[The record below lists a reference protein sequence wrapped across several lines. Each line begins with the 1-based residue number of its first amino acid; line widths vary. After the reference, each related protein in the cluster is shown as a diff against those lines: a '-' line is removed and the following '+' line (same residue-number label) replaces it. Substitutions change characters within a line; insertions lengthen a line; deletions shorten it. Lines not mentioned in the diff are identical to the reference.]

1 MTNLTSYRITFAPM
15 ITVGNLSV
23 LFGGVPLFEEISF
36 MIQSRDRVG
45 LTGKN
50 GAGKSTLLKI
60 IARKQEPSSGTV
72 AIPQGY
78 RIGYLPQEMKHN
90 SGKTIF
96 EEAKTAFAEVLS
108 LEEELNRLG
117 RELEVRTDY
126 ESDAYHKIIDRISEA
141 SQRLSMLGSG
151 SIDGETEKV
160 LSGLG
165 FKHEDMDR
173 QMDEFS
179 GGWKMRVEL
188 AKILLQKPDAVLLD
202 EPTNHLD
209 IDSIQWLESFL
220 SDYPGA
226 VVLVSH
232 DRAFLDA
239 VTNRTI
245 EITLGKIEDY
255 KASYSKYVELRKE
268 RREQQMAAYV
278 NQKKMIE
285 DTEKF
290 IERFRYK
297 ASKAVQVQS
306 RIKQLD
312 KVDRIEVEDED
323 TSAIHFRFPPAP
335 RSGKVVLTAE
345 GVSKRFGE
353 KTILKKLDFLVE
365 RGEKIAFVGKNGEGK
380 TTLSRIIT
388 GHLESEGKIELGHNV
403 KLGYFAQNQADML
416 NPEITVLQTLE
427 QVAGTT
433 TTQQIRNLLGAF
445 LFGGDA
451 VDKKVKVLSGGE
463 KGRLAI
469 ARLLLEPVNFLV
481 LDEPTNHLDMRS
493 KDILK
498 EALRQYDGTLI
509 LVSHDRE
516 FLDGLCN
523 KVFEF
528 SGGNVKEFPGGI
540 FEFLQSRKLE
550 SLKALEVQVKSAPAK
565 VKEEAKPSRV
575 INQQQEK
582 ERKQLETRIRNLEER
597 ISAAEAGVSAL
608 EEKLADPE
616 VYADRNASAT
626 LLAEHAQAK
635 ASLDALMADWEDAVS
650 RKEQLESAG

>member
-1 MTNLTSYRITFAPM
+1 M

-23 LFGGVPLFEEISF
+23 LFGGKPLFEDISF

-60 IARKQEPSSGTV
+60 IARQQEPTKGSVSV
-72 AIPQGY
+72 PNGY

-90 SGKTIF
+90 SGTTIF
-96 EEAKTAFAEVLS
+96 EEARTAFAEVLK
-108 LEEELNRLG
+108 LEEEISTLSNQ
-117 RELEVRTDY
+117 LETRTDY
-126 ESDAYHKIIDRISEA
+126 ESDEYHQIIEQLNDA
-141 SQRLSMLGSG
+141 GQRLSLLGSG
-151 SIDGETEKV
+151 SVDGETEKV
-160 LSGLG
+160 LLGLG
-165 FKHEDMDR
+165 FRSSDMNR

-188 AKILLQKPDAVLLD
+188 AKILLQSPDAVLLD

-209 IDSIQWLESFL
+209 IEAIQWLEGFL
-220 SDYPGA
+220 SGYPGA
-226 VVLVSH
+226 VILVSH

-245 EITLGKIEDY
+245 EITVGRIEDY

-268 RREQQMAAYV
+268 RRELQMAAYL

-290 IERFRYK
+290 IDRFRYK

-312 KVDRIEVEDED
+312 KVDRIEMEEEDN
-323 TSAIHFRFPPAP
+323 SAIHFRFPSAP
-335 RSGKVVLTAE
+335 RSGKVAVNAA
-345 GVSKRFGE
+345 GVAKSFGE
-353 KTILKKLDFLVE
+353 KRVLNKVDFMVE
-365 RGEKIAFVGKNGEGK
+365 RGDKIAFVGRNGEGK
-380 TTLSRIIT
+380 TTLSKIIT
-388 GHLESEGKIELGHNV
+388 GSLEHEGLVELGHNV
-403 KLGYFAQNQADML
+403 ELGYFAQNQADTL
-416 NPEITVLQTLE
+416 NPSLTVMETLE
-427 QVAGTT
+427 QVAGST
-433 TTQQIRNLLGAF
+433 TTQQIRNILGAF
-445 LFGGDA
+445 LFGGEA

-469 ARLLLEPVNFLV
+469 ARLLMQPVNLLV

-498 EALRQYDGTLI
+498 EALKQYDGTLI

-528 SGGNVKEFPGGI
+528 KSGEIREFPGGI
-540 FEFLQSRKLE
+540 FDFLQSRKLE
-550 SLKALEVQVKSAPAK
+550 TLKQLEQAK
-565 VKEEAKPSRV
+565 AAEKKPTTPV
-575 INQQQEK
+575 AEPKKTANPENEK
-582 ERKQLETRIRNLEER
+582 QRKQLQTKIRNAEEQIALLETK
-597 ISAAEAGVSAL
+597 V
-608 EEKLADPE
+608 EKLEAELANPE
-616 VYADRNASAT
+616 TYADTARSTQLLNEHTKTKAELDSAMQNWESIV
-626 LLAEHAQAK
+626 LQLD
-635 ASLDALMADWEDAVS
+635 SL
-650 RKEQLESAG
+650 

>member
-1 MTNLTSYRITFAPM
+1 
-15 ITVGNLSV
+15 
-23 LFGGVPLFEEISF
+23 

-60 IARKQEPSSGTV
+60 IARQQEPTKGSVSV
-72 AIPQGY
+72 PNGY

-90 SGKTIF
+90 SGTTIF
-96 EEAKTAFAEVLS
+96 EEARTAFAEVLK
-108 LEEELNRLG
+108 LEEEISTLSNQ
-117 RELEVRTDY
+117 LETRTDY
-126 ESDAYHKIIDRISEA
+126 ESDEYHQIIEQLNEA
-141 SQRLSMLGSG
+141 GQRLSLLGSG
-151 SIDGETEKV
+151 SVDGETEKV
-160 LSGLG
+160 LLGLG
-165 FKHEDMDR
+165 FRSSDMNR

-188 AKILLQKPDAVLLD
+188 AKILLQSPDAVLLD

-209 IDSIQWLESFL
+209 IEAIQWLEGFL
-220 SDYPGA
+220 SGYPGA
-226 VVLVSH
+226 VILVSH

-245 EITLGKIEDY
+245 EITVGRIEDY

-268 RREQQMAAYV
+268 RRELQMAAYL

-290 IERFRYK
+290 IDRFRYK

-312 KVDRIEVEDED
+312 KVDRIEVEEED
-323 TSAIHFRFPPAP
+323 NSAIHFRFPSAP
-335 RSGKVVLTAE
+335 RSGKVAVNAA
-345 GVSKRFGE
+345 GVAKSFGE
-353 KTILKKLDFLVE
+353 KRVLNKVDFMVE
-365 RGEKIAFVGKNGEGK
+365 RGDKIAFVGRNGEGK
-380 TTLSRIIT
+380 TTLSKIIT
-388 GHLESEGKIELGHNV
+388 GSLEHEGLVELGHNV
-403 KLGYFAQNQADML
+403 ELGYFAQNQADTL
-416 NPEITVLQTLE
+416 NPSLTVMETLE
-427 QVAGTT
+427 QVAGST
-433 TTQQIRNLLGAF
+433 TTQQIRNILGAF
-445 LFGGDA
+445 LFGGEA

-469 ARLLLEPVNFLV
+469 ARLLMQPVNLLV

-498 EALRQYDGTLI
+498 EALKQYDGTLI

-528 SGGNVKEFPGGI
+528 KSGEIREFPGGI
-540 FEFLQSRKLE
+540 FDFLQSRKLE
-550 SLKALEVQVKSAPAK
+550 TLKQLEQAK
-565 VKEEAKPSRV
+565 AAEKKPTTPV
-575 INQQQEK
+575 AEPKKTANPENEK
-582 ERKQLETRIRNLEER
+582 QRKQLQTKIRNAEEQIALLETK
-597 ISAAEAGVSAL
+597 V
-608 EEKLADPE
+608 EKLEAELANPE
-616 VYADRNASAT
+616 TYADTARSTQLLNEHTKTKAELDSAMQNWESIV
-626 LLAEHAQAK
+626 LQLD
-635 ASLDALMADWEDAVS
+635 SL
-650 RKEQLESAG
+650 

>member
-1 MTNLTSYRITFAPM
+1 M

-23 LFGGVPLFEEISF
+23 LFGGKPLFEDISF

-50 GAGKSTLLKI
+50 GAGKSTMLKI
-60 IARKQEPSSGTV
+60 IARQQEPTKGTV
-72 AIPQGY
+72 SVPNGY

-90 SGKTIF
+90 SGTTIF
-96 EEAKTAFAEVLS
+96 EEARTAFSEVLK
-108 LEEELNRLG
+108 LEDEIAQLSHQ
-117 RELEVRTDY
+117 LETRSDY
-126 ESDAYHKIIDRISEA
+126 ESEAYQQIIERLNESG
-141 SQRLSMLGSG
+141 QRLSLLGSG
-151 SIDGETEKV
+151 SVDGETEKV
-160 LSGLG
+160 LLGLG
-165 FKHEDMDR
+165 FRQTDMNR

-188 AKILLQKPDAVLLD
+188 AKILLQSPDAVLLD

-209 IDSIQWLESFL
+209 IEAIQWLEGFL
-220 SDYPGA
+220 SGYHGA
-226 VVLVSH
+226 VILVSH

-245 EITLGKIEDY
+245 EITVGRIEDY
-255 KASYSKYVELRKE
+255 KASYSRYVELRKE
-268 RREQQMAAYV
+268 RRELQMAAYV

-290 IERFRYK
+290 IDRFRYK

-312 KVDRIEVEDED
+312 KVDRIEVEEED
-323 TSAIHFRFPPAP
+323 NASIHFRFPAAP
-335 RSGKVVLTAE
+335 RSGKVVITAE
-345 GVSKRFGE
+345 GIRKQFAE
-353 KTILKKLDFLVE
+353 KTVLNRLDFLVE
-365 RGEKIAFVGKNGEGK
+365 RGDKIAFVGRNGEGK
-380 TTLSRIIT
+380 TTLSKIIT
-388 GHLESEGKIELGHNV
+388 GTLEHEGAVALGHNV
-403 KLGYFAQNQADML
+403 QLGYFAQNQADTL
-416 NPEITVLQTLE
+416 DTSLTVMETLE
-427 QVAGTT
+427 QVSGTT
-433 TTQQIRNLLGAF
+433 TTQQVRNVLGAF
-445 LFGGDA
+445 LFGGEA

-469 ARLLLEPVNFLV
+469 ARLLMQPVNLLV

-498 EALRQYDGTLI
+498 EALKQYDGTLI

-528 SGGNVKEFPGGI
+528 KSGAIREFPGGI

-550 SLKALEVQVKSAPAK
+550 TL
-565 VKEEAKPSRV
+565 
-575 INQQQEK
+575 
-582 ERKQLETRIRNLEER
+582 KQLEQDKQAVKKTESKVVEQKKVINPEAEKQKKQLQTKIRNAEEL
-597 ISAAEAGVSAL
+597 IATIEAELAKIEGN
-608 EEKLADPE
+608 LADPQT
-616 VYADRNASAT
+616 YADTKLSAE
-626 LLAEHAQAK
+626 LLSQHTALK
-635 ASLDALMADWEDAVS
+635 DKLDSAMQNWEALLIQIE
-650 RKEQLESAG
+650 LL

>member
-1 MTNLTSYRITFAPM
+1 M

-23 LFGGVPLFEEISF
+23 LFGGKPLFEDISF

-60 IARKQEPSSGTV
+60 IARQQEPTKGSVSV
-72 AIPQGY
+72 PNGY
-78 RIGYLPQEMKHN
+78 RIGYLPQEMNHN
-90 SGKTIF
+90 SGTTIF
-96 EEAKTAFAEVLS
+96 EEARTAFAEVLE
-108 LEEELNRLG
+108 LEEEISTLSNQ
-117 RELEVRTDY
+117 LETRTDY
-126 ESDAYHKIIDRISEA
+126 ESDEYHQIIEQLNDA
-141 SQRLSMLGSG
+141 GQRLSLLGSG
-151 SIDGETEKV
+151 SVDGETEKV
-160 LSGLG
+160 LLGLG
-165 FKHEDMDR
+165 FRSSDMNR

-188 AKILLQKPDAVLLD
+188 AKILLQSPDAVLLD

-209 IDSIQWLESFL
+209 IEAIQWLEGFL
-220 SDYPGA
+220 SGYPGA
-226 VVLVSH
+226 VILVSH

-245 EITLGKIEDY
+245 EITVGRIEDY

-268 RREQQMAAYV
+268 RRELQMAAYL

-290 IERFRYK
+290 IDRFRYK

-312 KVDRIEVEDED
+312 KVDRIEVEEED
-323 TSAIHFRFPPAP
+323 NSAIHFRFPSAP
-335 RSGKVVLTAE
+335 RSGKVAVNAA
-345 GVSKRFGE
+345 GVAKSFGE
-353 KTILKKLDFLVE
+353 KRVLNKLDFMVE
-365 RGEKIAFVGKNGEGK
+365 RGDKIAFVGRNGEGK
-380 TTLSRIIT
+380 TTLSKIIT
-388 GHLESEGKIELGHNV
+388 GSLEHEGLVELGHNV
-403 KLGYFAQNQADML
+403 ELGYFAQNQADTL
-416 NPEITVLQTLE
+416 NPSLTVMETLE

-433 TTQQIRNLLGAF
+433 TTQQIRNILGAF
-445 LFGGDA
+445 LFGGEA

-469 ARLLLEPVNFLV
+469 ARLLMQPVNLLV

-498 EALRQYDGTLI
+498 EALKQYDGTLI

-528 SGGNVKEFPGGI
+528 KSGEIREFPGGI
-540 FEFLQSRKLE
+540 FDFLQSRKLE
-550 SLKALEVQVKSAPAK
+550 TLKQLEQAK
-565 VKEEAKPSRV
+565 AAEKKPSTPV
-575 INQQQEK
+575 AEPKKTANPENEK
-582 ERKQLETRIRNLEER
+582 QRKQLQTKIRNAEEQIVLLETK
-597 ISAAEAGVSAL
+597 V
-608 EEKLADPE
+608 EKLEAELANPE
-616 VYADRNASAT
+616 TYADTARSTQLLNEHTKTKAELDSAMQNWESIV
-626 LLAEHAQAK
+626 LQLD
-635 ASLDALMADWEDAVS
+635 SL
-650 RKEQLESAG
+650 

>member
-1 MTNLTSYRITFAPM
+1 M

-23 LFGGVPLFEEISF
+23 LFGGKPLFEDISF

-50 GAGKSTLLKI
+50 GAGKSTMLKI
-60 IARKQEPSSGTV
+60 IARQQEPTKGTV
-72 AIPQGY
+72 SVPNGY

-90 SGKTIF
+90 SGTTIF
-96 EEAKTAFAEVLS
+96 EEARTAFSEVLK
-108 LEEELNRLG
+108 LEDEIAQLSHQ
-117 RELEVRTDY
+117 LETRSDY
-126 ESDAYHKIIDRISEA
+126 ESEAYQQIIERLNESG
-141 SQRLSMLGSG
+141 QRLSLLGSG
-151 SIDGETEKV
+151 SVDGETEKV
-160 LSGLG
+160 LLGLG
-165 FKHEDMDR
+165 FRQTDMNR

-188 AKILLQKPDAVLLD
+188 AKILLQSPDAVLLD

-209 IDSIQWLESFL
+209 IEAIQWLEGFL
-220 SDYPGA
+220 SGYHGA
-226 VVLVSH
+226 VILVSH

-245 EITLGKIEDY
+245 EITVGRIEDY
-255 KASYSKYVELRKE
+255 KASYSRYVELRKE
-268 RREQQMAAYV
+268 RRELQMAAYV

-290 IERFRYK
+290 IDRFRYK

-312 KVDRIEVEDED
+312 KVDRIEVEEED
-323 TSAIHFRFPPAP
+323 NASIHFRFPAAP
-335 RSGKVVLTAE
+335 RSGKVVITAE
-345 GVSKRFGE
+345 GIRKQFAE
-353 KTILKKLDFLVE
+353 KTVLNRLDFLVE
-365 RGEKIAFVGKNGEGK
+365 RGDKIAFVGRNGEGK
-380 TTLSRIIT
+380 TTLSKIIT
-388 GHLESEGKIELGHNV
+388 GTLEHEGAVALGHNV
-403 KLGYFAQNQADML
+403 QLGYFAQNQADTL
-416 NPEITVLQTLE
+416 DTSLTVMETLE
-427 QVAGTT
+427 QVSGTT
-433 TTQQIRNLLGAF
+433 TTQQVRNVLGAF
-445 LFGGDA
+445 LFGGEA

-469 ARLLLEPVNFLV
+469 ARLLMQPVNLLV

-498 EALRQYDGTLI
+498 EALKQYDGTLI

-528 SGGNVKEFPGGI
+528 KSGTIREFPGGI

-550 SLKALEVQVKSAPAK
+550 TL
-565 VKEEAKPSRV
+565 
-575 INQQQEK
+575 
-582 ERKQLETRIRNLEER
+582 KQLEHDKQAVKKTESKVIEQKKVINPEAEKQKKQLQTKIRNAEEL
-597 ISAAEAGVSAL
+597 IATIEAELAKIEGN
-608 EEKLADPE
+608 LADPQT
-616 VYADRNASAT
+616 YADTKLSAE
-626 LLAEHAQAK
+626 LLSQHTALK
-635 ASLDALMADWEDAVS
+635 DKLDSAMQNWEALLIQIE
-650 RKEQLESAG
+650 LL

>member
-1 MTNLTSYRITFAPM
+1 M

-23 LFGGVPLFEEISF
+23 LFGGKPLFEDISF

-50 GAGKSTLLKI
+50 GAGKSTMLKI
-60 IARKQEPSSGTV
+60 IARQQEPTKGTV
-72 AIPQGY
+72 SVPNGY

-90 SGKTIF
+90 SGTTIF
-96 EEAKTAFAEVLS
+96 EEARTAFSEVLK
-108 LEEELNRLG
+108 LEDEIAQLSHQ
-117 RELEVRTDY
+117 LETRSDY
-126 ESDAYHKIIDRISEA
+126 ESEAYQQIIERLNESG
-141 SQRLSMLGSG
+141 QRLSLLGSG
-151 SIDGETEKV
+151 SVDGETEKV
-160 LSGLG
+160 LLGLG
-165 FKHEDMDR
+165 FRQTDMNR

-188 AKILLQKPDAVLLD
+188 AKILLQSPDAVLLD

-209 IDSIQWLESFL
+209 IEAIQWLEGFL
-220 SDYPGA
+220 SGYHGA
-226 VVLVSH
+226 VILVSH

-245 EITLGKIEDY
+245 EITVGRIEDY
-255 KASYSKYVELRKE
+255 KASYSRYVELRKE
-268 RREQQMAAYV
+268 RRELQMAAYV

-290 IERFRYK
+290 IDRFRYK

-312 KVDRIEVEDED
+312 KVDRIEVEEED
-323 TSAIHFRFPPAP
+323 NASIHFRFPAAP
-335 RSGKVVLTAE
+335 RSGKVVITAE
-345 GVSKRFGE
+345 GIRKQFAE
-353 KTILKKLDFLVE
+353 KTVLNRLDFLVE
-365 RGEKIAFVGKNGEGK
+365 RGDKIAFVGRNGEGK
-380 TTLSRIIT
+380 TTLSKIIT
-388 GHLESEGKIELGHNV
+388 GTLEHEGAVALGHNV
-403 KLGYFAQNQADML
+403 QLGYFAQNQADTL
-416 NPEITVLQTLE
+416 DTSLTVMETLE
-427 QVAGTT
+427 QVSGTT
-433 TTQQIRNLLGAF
+433 TTQQVRNVLGAF
-445 LFGGDA
+445 LFGGEA

-469 ARLLLEPVNFLV
+469 ARLLMQPVNLLV

-498 EALRQYDGTLI
+498 EALKQYDGTLI

-528 SGGNVKEFPGGI
+528 KSGAIREFPGGI

-550 SLKALEVQVKSAPAK
+550 TL
-565 VKEEAKPSRV
+565 
-575 INQQQEK
+575 
-582 ERKQLETRIRNLEER
+582 KQLEHDKQAVKKTESKVVEQKKVINPEAEKQKKQLQTKIRNAEELIATIEAELAR
-597 ISAAEAGVSAL
+597 IEGN
-608 EEKLADPE
+608 LADPQT
-616 VYADRNASAT
+616 YADTKLSAE
-626 LLAEHAQAK
+626 LLSQHTALK
-635 ASLDALMADWEDAVS
+635 DKLDSAMQNWEALLIQIE
-650 RKEQLESAG
+650 LL

>member
-1 MTNLTSYRITFAPM
+1 M

-23 LFGGVPLFEEISF
+23 LFGGKPLFEDISF

-60 IARKQEPSSGTV
+60 IARQQEPTKGTV
-72 AIPQGY
+72 SVPNGY

-90 SGKTIF
+90 SGITIF
-96 EEAKTAFAEVLS
+96 EEARTAFAEVLN
-108 LEEELNRLG
+108 LEEEIAALSNQ
-117 RELEVRTDY
+117 LEIRTDY
-126 ESDAYHKIIDRISEA
+126 ESDEYHQIIERLNEA
-141 SQRLSMLGSG
+141 GQRLSLLGSG
-151 SIDGETEKV
+151 SVDGETEKV
-160 LSGLG
+160 LLGLG
-165 FKHEDMDR
+165 FRSSDMSR

-188 AKILLQKPDAVLLD
+188 AKILLQSPDAVLLD

-209 IDSIQWLESFL
+209 IEAIQWLEGFL
-220 SDYPGA
+220 SGYPGA
-226 VVLVSH
+226 VILVSH

-245 EITLGKIEDY
+245 EITVGTIEDY

-268 RREQQMAAYV
+268 RRELQMAAYL

-290 IERFRYK
+290 IDRFRYK

-312 KVDRIEVEDED
+312 KVDRIEVEEED
-323 TSAIHFRFPPAP
+323 NAAIHFRFPPAP
-335 RSGKVVLTAE
+335 RSGKVVITAE
-345 GVSKRFGE
+345 GVSKSFGE
-353 KTILKKLDFLVE
+353 KHVLNKLDFMVE
-365 RGEKIAFVGKNGEGK
+365 RGDKIAFVGRNGEGK
-380 TTLSRIIT
+380 TTLSKIIT
-388 GHLESEGKIELGHNV
+388 GKLDHEGSVSLGHNV
-403 KLGYFAQNQADML
+403 QLGYFAQNQADTL
-416 NPEITVLQTLE
+416 DPSLTVMETLE
-427 QVAGTT
+427 QVAGGT
-433 TTQQIRNLLGAF
+433 TTQQIRNILGAF

-451 VDKKVKVLSGGE
+451 VDKRVKVLSGGE

-469 ARLLLEPVNFLV
+469 ARLLMQPVNLLV

-498 EALRQYDGTLI
+498 ESLKQYDGTLI

-528 SGGNVKEFPGGI
+528 KSGDIREFPGGI

-550 SLKALEVQVKSAPAK
+550 TL
-565 VKEEAKPSRV
+565 
-575 INQQQEK
+575 
-582 ERKQLETRIRNLEER
+582 KQLEQNKQAVQKPVAPPVEQRKAVNPEVEKQKKQLQTKIRNSEER
-597 ISAAEAGVSAL
+597 IAQLESELEAL
-608 EEKLADPE
+608 EAVLADPE
-616 VYADRNASAT
+616 TYADTKKSSD
-626 LLAEHAQAK
+626 LLARHVTMKNELETAMQNWEAQILQFE
-635 ASLDALMADWEDAVS
+635 SL
-650 RKEQLESAG
+650 

>member
-1 MTNLTSYRITFAPM
+1 M

-23 LFGGVPLFEEISF
+23 LFGGKPLFEDISF

-60 IARKQEPSSGTV
+60 IARQQEPTKGSVSV
-72 AIPQGY
+72 PNGY

-90 SGKTIF
+90 SGTTIF
-96 EEAKTAFAEVLS
+96 EEARTAFAEVLK
-108 LEEELNRLG
+108 LEEEIATLSNQ
-117 RELEVRTDY
+117 LETRTDY
-126 ESDAYHKIIDRISEA
+126 ESDEYHQIIERLNDA
-141 SQRLSMLGSG
+141 GQRLSLLGSG
-151 SIDGETEKV
+151 SVDGETEKV
-160 LSGLG
+160 LLGLG
-165 FKHEDMDR
+165 FRQSDMDR

-188 AKILLQKPDAVLLD
+188 AKILLQSPDAVLLD

-209 IDSIQWLESFL
+209 IEAIQWLEGFL
-220 SDYPGA
+220 SGYPGA
-226 VVLVSH
+226 VILVSH

-245 EITLGKIEDY
+245 EITVGRIEDY

-268 RREQQMAAYV
+268 RRELQMAAYL

-290 IERFRYK
+290 IDRFRYK

-312 KVDRIEVEDED
+312 KVDRIEVEEED
-323 TSAIHFRFPPAP
+323 NSAIHFRFPSAP
-335 RSGKVVLTAE
+335 RSGKIAVNAE
-345 GVSKRFGE
+345 GVAKSFGE
-353 KTILKKLDFLVE
+353 KRVLNKLDFMVE
-365 RGEKIAFVGKNGEGK
+365 RGDKIAFVGRNGEGK
-380 TTLSRIIT
+380 TTLSKIIT
-388 GHLESEGKIELGHNV
+388 GTLEHEGIVELGHNV
-403 KLGYFAQNQADML
+403 ELGYFAQNQADTL
-416 NPEITVLQTLE
+416 NPSLTVMETLE
-427 QVAGTT
+427 QVAGST
-433 TTQQIRNLLGAF
+433 TTQQIRNILGAF
-445 LFGGDA
+445 LFGGEA

-469 ARLLLEPVNFLV
+469 ARLLMQPVNLLV

-498 EALRQYDGTLI
+498 EALKQYDGTLI

-523 KVFEF
+523 KVYEF
-528 SGGNVKEFPGGI
+528 KSGEIREFPGGI
-540 FEFLQSRKLE
+540 FDFLQSRKLE
-550 SLKALEVQVKSAPAK
+550 TLKQLEQAK
-565 VKEEAKPSRV
+565 TAEKKPTTPVVEQKKIVSPE
-575 INQQQEK
+575 NEK
-582 ERKQLETRIRNLEER
+582 LRKQLQVKIRNAEEQIAQLE
-597 ISAAEAGVSAL
+597 
-608 EEKLADPE
+608 
-616 VYADRNASAT
+616 
-626 LLAEHAQAK
+626 AK
-635 ASLDALMADWEDAVS
+635 V
-650 RKEQLESAG
+650 EQLETELANPETYADASKSTQLLNEHTKVKAELDAAMQNWETLIIQLETH